1 VLRVS
6 WRGHLRLSIINCP
19 VALHRTG
26 KSSTE
31 RSMNPEPQWPSFT
44 PSTSVANHHA
54 PPYERLAELNADL
67 REAKARL
74 RQVLEAVA
82 DKYDISAKDV
92 SYAIDGYADDMLSDL
107 VFGIQRDLENAAE
120 AETPLRPLSP

>member
-1 VLRVS
+1 MT
-6 WRGHLRLSIINCP
+6 
-19 VALHRTG
+19 AQ
-26 KSSTE
+26 
-31 RSMNPEPQWPSFT
+31 PQWPSFG
-44 PSTSVANHHA
+44 PSTGAPNRHA

-107 VFGIQRDLENAAE
+107 VFGIQRDLEHAAE
-120 AETPLRPLSP
+120 AEAPLRPLSP

>member
-1 VLRVS
+1 
-6 WRGHLRLSIINCP
+6 
-19 VALHRTG
+19 
-26 KSSTE
+26 
-31 RSMNPEPQWPSFT
+31 MNSQPHWPSFAPLT
-44 PSTSVANHHA
+44 GAANRHA
-54 PPYERLAELNADL
+54 PPYERLAELDADL

-107 VFGIQRDLENAAE
+107 VFGIQRDLEHAAE
-120 AETPLRPLSP
+120 TEAPLRPLSP

>member
-1 VLRVS
+1 MT
-6 WRGHLRLSIINCP
+6 P
-19 VALHRTG
+19 Q
-26 KSSTE
+26 
-31 RSMNPEPQWPSFT
+31 PQWPSFA
-44 PSTSVANHHA
+44 PSSATANRHA
-54 PPYERLAELNADL
+54 PPHERLAELNADL

-107 VFGIQRDLENAAE
+107 VFGIQRDLEHAAE
-120 AETPLRPLSP
+120 VETPLRPLSP

>member
-1 VLRVS
+1 MT
-6 WRGHLRLSIINCP
+6 
-19 VALHRTG
+19 AQ
-26 KSSTE
+26 
-31 RSMNPEPQWPSFT
+31 PQWPSFDPPMGR
-44 PSTSVANHHA
+44 PSRHA

-67 REAKARL
+67 REAKAHL

-107 VFGIQRDLENAAE
+107 VFGVQRDLEHAAE
-120 AETPLRPLSP
+120 AEAPLRPLSP

>member
-1 VLRVS
+1 MT
-6 WRGHLRLSIINCP
+6 
-19 VALHRTG
+19 AQ
-26 KSSTE
+26 
-31 RSMNPEPQWPSFT
+31 PQWPSFGPLT
-44 PSTSVANHHA
+44 GAANRHA

-92 SYAIDGYADDMLSDL
+92 TYAMDGYADDMLSDL
-107 VFGIQRDLENAAE
+107 VFGIQRDLEHAAE
-120 AETPLRPLSP
+120 AEAPLRPLSP

>member
-1 VLRVS
+1 MT
-6 WRGHLRLSIINCP
+6 
-19 VALHRTG
+19 AQ
-26 KSSTE
+26 
-31 RSMNPEPQWPSFT
+31 PQWPSFG
-44 PSTSVANHHA
+44 PPAGAANRHA
-54 PPYERLAELNADL
+54 PPHERLAELNADL

-107 VFGIQRDLENAAE
+107 VFGIQRDLEQAAE
-120 AETPLRPLSP
+120 TEAPLRPLSP

>member
-1 VLRVS
+1 MT
-6 WRGHLRLSIINCP
+6 
-19 VALHRTG
+19 AQ
-26 KSSTE
+26 
-31 RSMNPEPQWPSFT
+31 PQWPSFGPLT
-44 PSTSVANHHA
+44 KAANRHA

-67 REAKARL
+67 REAKARV

-107 VFGIQRDLENAAE
+107 VFGVQRDLEHAAE
-120 AETPLRPLSP
+120 AEAPLRPRSP

>member
-1 VLRVS
+1 MT
-6 WRGHLRLSIINCP
+6 
-19 VALHRTG
+19 AQ
-26 KSSTE
+26 
-31 RSMNPEPQWPSFT
+31 PQWPSFS
-44 PSTSVANHHA
+44 PSTGTPNRHA

-92 SYAIDGYADDMLSDL
+92 TYAIDGYADDMLSDL
-107 VFGIQRDLENAAE
+107 VFGIQRDLEHAAE
-120 AETPLRPLSP
+120 AEAPLRPLSP

>member
-1 VLRVS
+1 MT
-6 WRGHLRLSIINCP
+6 
-19 VALHRTG
+19 AQ
-26 KSSTE
+26 
-31 RSMNPEPQWPSFT
+31 PQWPSFGPLT
-44 PSTSVANHHA
+44 GAVNRHA

-67 REAKARL
+67 REAKARV

-107 VFGIQRDLENAAE
+107 VFGIQRDLEHAAE
-120 AETPLRPLSP
+120 AEAPLQPRSP